1 MNSHPKAF
9 EKDLG
14 LKSLKCGLLPTFFFF
29 ISNFKRDNF
38 TLSSNNLCVYLSTH
52 LKSYFVVS
60 ISLLLCRVPGSK
72 QMLNERASEIQQR
85 VL

>member
-14 LKSLKCGLLPTFFFF
+14 LKSLQCGLLPTFFFF

-38 TLSSNNLCVYLSTH
+38 TLSSNNLCQGRILTSAAVNFFFFFTESIYSQNNH
-52 LKSYFVVS
+52 LIPFLWKKIKY
-60 ISLLLCRVPGSK
+60 IDK
-72 QMLNERASEIQQR
+72 
-85 VL
+85 